1 MKLTKHKNQVFFR
14 VLETLGT
21 NTRVKLSLLVSAQLL
36 VNLLDLV
43 GVLGIAALTTYSVS
57 YSGSMA
63 FFPRQNLVNY
73 EFNQTSLTI
82 LILICFSVKTI
93 LSILVTRQVLA
104 ITSKEFERTSSV
116 LIQNLLKEKQK
127 PQEKISKQQSIYINT
142 RGVEFTYLQVLV
154 PGLNI
159 VTDFGL
165 ITLLLLGAFIV
176 NPVVSLLLIST
187 LFLLA
192 IVLSLQLNRKIQS
205 LGGRYTSL
213 TIESEEDIHDSLSI
227 KRELALFGIQDV
239 FLGEIM
245 KKRKELGKVVA
256 KTAFIPF
263 VSKYLV
269 EGGVVV
275 SFALLTLISLF
286 FENKAEFLVVL
297 AVFAGIG
304 TRITPAVLRVQHSV
318 LQMKSNYEIA
328 NLTLTAIE
336 KTSKKAELNGFDAT
350 SSTLTR
356 SGGSGS
362 EIRLKDVSFYYS
374 VPENYVLRNF
384 SAKVAPNSVTAIVG
398 TSGVGKSTLI
408 DLMLGFLDPVSGE
421 IVIDGIA
428 PSQAIR
434 RSPGLVSLVP
444 QEIHILSRSL
454 VENIA
459 LGVPAAEIDMERAIH
474 LINECELSEL
484 VNSLSSGLWTL
495 MGEKGVQLSG
505 GQKQRIGIARA
516 LYQNPK
522 ILFLD
527 ESTSALDSVTESLV
541 NEKLFSGLNERT
553 TIVIAHRLSTV
564 MNADAVIFLGSEGS
578 FDIGS
583 FDEIRSR
590 NVEFDYQAS
599 TLGL

>member
-1 MKLTKHKNQVFFR
+1 MKLTKQKNQVFFR

-21 NTRVKLSLLVSAQLL
+21 NTRVKLSLLVSTQLL
-36 VNLLDLV
+36 VNLLDLI

-57 YSGSMA
+57 NSGSMA
-63 FFPRQNLVNY
+63 FFSRQSLINY

-159 VTDFGL
+159 MTDFGL

-187 LFLLA
+187 LLLLA

-297 AVFAGIG
+297 AVFVGIG

-336 KTSKKAELNGFDAT
+336 KTSKQVELNGFDTAST
-350 SSTLTR
+350 SLTH
-356 SGGSGS
+356 SGDSGS
-362 EIRLKDVSFYYS
+362 EINLKDVSFYYS
-374 VPENYVLRNF
+374 APENYVLRHF

-428 PSQAIR
+428 PTQAIR

-459 LGVPAAEIDMERAIH
+459 LGVPPAEIDMERAIH

-495 MGEKGVQLSG
+495 IGEKGVQLSG

-553 TIVIAHRLSTV
+553 IVVIAHRLSTV

>member
-1 MKLTKHKNQVFFR
+1 
-14 VLETLGT
+14 
-21 NTRVKLSLLVSAQLL
+21 
-36 VNLLDLV
+36 
-43 GVLGIAALTTYSVS
+43 
-57 YSGSMA
+57 
-63 FFPRQNLVNY
+63 
-73 EFNQTSLTI
+73 
-82 LILICFSVKTI
+82 
-93 LSILVTRQVLA
+93 
-104 ITSKEFERTSSV
+104 
-116 LIQNLLKEKQK
+116 
-127 PQEKISKQQSIYINT
+127 
-142 RGVEFTYLQVLV
+142 
-154 PGLNI
+154 
-159 VTDFGL
+159 
-165 ITLLLLGAFIV
+165 
-176 NPVVSLLLIST
+176 
-187 LFLLA
+187 
-192 IVLSLQLNRKIQS
+192 
-205 LGGRYTSL
+205 
-213 TIESEEDIHDSLSI
+213 
-227 KRELALFGIQDV
+227 
-239 FLGEIM
+239 
-245 KKRKELGKVVA
+245 
-256 KTAFIPF
+256 
-263 VSKYLV
+263 
-269 EGGVVV
+269 
-275 SFALLTLISLF
+275 
-286 FENKAEFLVVL
+286 
-297 AVFAGIG
+297 
-304 TRITPAVLRVQHSV
+304 
-318 LQMKSNYEIA
+318 
-328 NLTLTAIE
+328 
-336 KTSKKAELNGFDAT
+336 
-350 SSTLTR
+350 
-356 SGGSGS
+356 
-362 EIRLKDVSFYYS
+362 
-374 VPENYVLRNF
+374 
-384 SAKVAPNSVTAIVG
+384 
-398 TSGVGKSTLI
+398 
-408 DLMLGFLDPVSGE
+408 MLGFLDPVSGE